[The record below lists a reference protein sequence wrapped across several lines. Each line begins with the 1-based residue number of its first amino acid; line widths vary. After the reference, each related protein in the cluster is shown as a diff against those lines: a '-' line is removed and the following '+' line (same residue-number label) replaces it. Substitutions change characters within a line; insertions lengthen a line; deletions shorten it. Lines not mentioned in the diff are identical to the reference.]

1 MHEHFG
7 RYILLERIAIGG
19 MAEIFRAKAPGLGG
33 FEKILAI
40 KRLHPRYSQDADFIE
55 MLIDEAR
62 ITVELSHSN
71 IGQIFDLG
79 KVEDHYFIAMEFI
92 DGRDLYR
99 VMKKLKDR
107 QQVFPLDAAAYVAME
122 ACAGLD
128 YAHRKKDSR
137 GRPLH
142 IIHRDVSPQN
152 FLLSYEG
159 DVKLVDFGIAKAALR
174 AYETESGIIKGK
186 FYYMSPE
193 QARGETLDHR
203 TDIFSLGIVLYE
215 VLTGDLLYKDDDE
228 VTLLSRVRR
237 AEIEPPSRLR
247 PELPPELE
255 AIVMKALARDREDRY
270 PSAQHMQR
278 DLGRYLRN
286 TDAVNSKG
294 RVAMFMRELFLEEA
308 PASEEEPIDDQFLRD
323 RSQFEHDRRSVISV
337 AAFGEGEDE
346 TAVEAGESAE
356 QSKFESD
363 LMSLATGD
371 FELVPESQE
380 LMNPSLDGM
389 EQLGVTGALDS
400 IELRT
405 EADDPFEAEDTRA
418 FVGRNGAAAPNV
430 VVAPEPYLG
439 AAAQPGRAPDP
450 MTFSAMPTP
459 VPAAQPR
466 VVPTP
471 RAAPVPVVARPASGS
486 DGFNQQ
492 PTVIVPADA
501 AKESG
506 APGRRRAETP
516 IAGPV
521 SGGRRFPL
529 SREQMLMGAVVLAV
543 LLVTLL
549 VTSLLLDDGPSETS
563 DANASAAAS
572 EPAKVTIP
580 AGGMIEGSTRTATL
594 KINSFPSGADV
605 RVDGKWL
612 THETTPTTVEVAAG
626 RTVKVRVAL
635 KNYKPYDTE
644 LTLEP
649 GQRREVD
656 ARLDKEQG
664 TLSVG
669 SRPSGARIF
678 VDGRDVGR
686 TPYTAADL
694 SVDRPVRVRVTKDG
708 FEQYETMVDWAG
720 GREKNLEVQLEPVSI
735 DPPAT
740 ASAKPRRKPRR
751 ARRRAPARR
760 VVEEDTPPPRR
771 RIVSRS
777 RDRDRDRGSRDRDR
791 DRDRDRGSRDRPRRA
806 SDGDRQSGL
815 GYLSVTA
822 RRWGSVFLDG
832 SQIALET
839 PVIKYRLAAGPH
851 AVKVCYGGDRSRCS
865 SPKRVTIS
873 RGKTSIIKF

>member
-107 QQVFPLDAAAYVAME
+107 GLAFPLDAAAYVAME

-215 VLTGDLLYKDDDE
+215 ALTGDLLYKDDDE

-278 DLGRYLRN
+278 DLGRFLRN

-294 RVAMFMRELFLEEA
+294 RVAAFMRELFLEEA
-308 PASEEEPIDDQFLRD
+308 PSSEEAPLDDQFLRD
-323 RSQFEHDRRSVISV
+323 RNQFEHDRRSVISV
-337 AAFGEGEDE
+337 AAFDEGEDE
-346 TAVEAGESAE
+346 TAVEAGASAE

-371 FELVPESQE
+371 LELVSESQE
-380 LMNPSLDGM
+380 LMAPSVDGL
-389 EQLGVTGALDS
+389 ERLAATGGLDS
-400 IELRT
+400 IDLRT
-405 EADDPFEAEDTRA
+405 ATDDPFEAEDTRA
-418 FVGRNGAAAPNV
+418 FVGRDGASVSAGPDVQVTA
-430 VVAPEPYLG
+430 EPYLAG
-439 AAAQPGRAPDP
+439 GPQPAARAPDP

-466 VVPTP
+466 VVPAP
-471 RAAPVPVVARPASGS
+471 RIAPVPVAARSAPDG

-492 PTVIVPADA
+492 PTVIVPAEATKDPN
-501 AKESG
+501 
-506 APGRRRAETP
+506 APSRRRAETP
-516 IAGPV
+516 LATPV
-521 SGGRRFPL
+521 SGDRRFAL
-529 SREQMLMGAVVLAV
+529 TREQMLMGAVVLVV
-543 LLVTLL
+543 LLLTVV
-549 VTSLLLDDGPSETS
+549 VTSLLLDDGPP
-563 DANASAAAS
+563 DADGASTAASAA
-572 EPAKVTIP
+572 EPATVTIP
-580 AGGMIEGSTRTATL
+580 GLAATPESGARAATL

-656 ARLDKEQG
+656 ARLDRVQG

-694 SVDRPVRVRVTKDG
+694 SVDQPVRVRVTKDG
-708 FEQYETMVDWAG
+708 FEPYETVVDWGG

-740 ASAKPRRKPRR
+740 VSA
-751 ARRRAPARR
+751 APVA
-760 VVEEDTPPPRR
+760 
-771 RIVSRS
+771 
-777 RDRDRDRGSRDRDR
+777 
-791 DRDRDRGSRDRPRRA
+791 
-806 SDGDRQSGL
+806 
-815 GYLSVTA
+815 
-822 RRWGSVFLDG
+822 
-832 SQIALET
+832 
-839 PVIKYRLAAGPH
+839 
-851 AVKVCYGGDRSRCS
+851 
-865 SPKRVTIS
+865 
-873 RGKTSIIKF
+873 